1 MLALPLK
8 PAVGVKTAVRVRPGP
23 PLRALSVPPVS
34 TMSLASKLLLGSSVK
49 LKVIVAVSP
58 SLSVLTWL
66 VMASAG
72 AMVSIAITGV
82 GAAAP
87 ALPATSV

>member
-8 PAVGVKTAVRVRPGP
+8 PAVGVKTAVRLRPL
-23 PLRALSVPPVS
+23 PLSAPSVPPVS
-34 TMSLASKLLLGSSVK
+34 TMSLTSKLLLGSSLK

-72 AMVSIAITGV
+72 AMVSIAMTGV